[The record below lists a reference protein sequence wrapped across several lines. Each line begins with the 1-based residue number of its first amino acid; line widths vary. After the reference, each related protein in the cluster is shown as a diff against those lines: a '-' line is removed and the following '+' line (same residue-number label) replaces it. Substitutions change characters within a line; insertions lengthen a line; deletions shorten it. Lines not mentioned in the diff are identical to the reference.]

1 PAYPMLKSFPQIA
14 GSWDWIRR
22 ENGPEHRQ
30 IRVEEAKQL
39 ITALQTGGFL
49 AMTGN
54 KLQTFRFNRIKEMLQ
69 HTQRLSIAKRLPRL
83 PSNPRRT
90 CRCDFA
96 QGTAVAVAVASA
108 RQGKKVA
115 VVNAAS
121 AYHAGGGFS
130 SGGRHA
136 MEDQALFPDLGVPV
150 AEKRQRGHAKCMCRR
165 MAASSAPEL
174 LGRGPALSFSAV
186 EVLRQGS
193 AEGYQLLGCVLELAA
208 VISVAMFN
216 RNPRVRDSPVDAP
229 EDPAAYASGVRKK
242 FLAVFHAAALCGAE
256 VIVLPDV
263 GCSVFQND
271 PAAVGRIAG
280 QALQESTRAISP
292 RSSSLA
298 RTAFSRLL
306 RNPISVDLCIAGAND
321 NAEPIAPAVALDLDT
336 SLPAAEGEAFGAVGS
351 SPGYGGAQW
360 LREHNAAWVDRCQSL
375 SLQPMLDVL
384 LRTDAAFQALL
395 STAPPGLMPTNVDDC
410 LKETRTHIQELSNHL
425 QEQMASIAELQ
436 EESAALGRTVHSLQA
451 AQQSHRAEL
460 RQKVAEAMRRT
471 VATFEK
477 PLDDMRSGLRQQS
490 QALAKSRT
498 QVSQLLDDLA
508 ATAHRAAVA
517 QAPAKEAH
525 AAVGPEWQD
534 FIMSEIRQVRSMG
547 KTLVANLEEG
557 CKAVEKRMQQVMEA
571 LANAWAESLIP
582 GDLRRGQAEVRP
594 SEDASVTTERSV
606 FFFGLPEIRPETG
619 AMTLLRRATQVGARG
634 ARSAS
639 TAVVASSQE
648 SFAQKTWRWL
658 DVTGYYTKWHSR
670 RAWILDLDPPQRS
683 AAVLVTEYERKLL
696 LWLTWMNFFFLPIS
710 VWYWYGQFTHLS
722 SKPPIP
728 LMPEYQYLNGRKRD
742 FSHVG
747 GRWHDCKECRWLEF
761 ECKKICF
768 DRLRDEGREIWG
780 LRRPRTQTIGFH

>member
-1 PAYPMLKSFPQIA
+1 
-14 GSWDWIRR
+14 
-22 ENGPEHRQ
+22 
-30 IRVEEAKQL
+30 
-39 ITALQTGGFL
+39 
-49 AMTGN
+49 
-54 KLQTFRFNRIKEMLQ
+54 
-69 HTQRLSIAKRLPRL
+69 
-83 PSNPRRT
+83 
-90 CRCDFA
+90 
-96 QGTAVAVAVASA
+96 
-108 RQGKKVA
+108 VA

-136 MEDQALFPDLGVPV
+136 MEEALCSQTSVYLSLQKAAAGAHGQMYVP
-150 AEKRQRGHAKCMCRR
+150 EDGCIISPR
-165 MAASSAPEL
+165 
-174 LGRGPALSFSAV
+174 V

-280 QALQESTRAISP
+280 QALQEYQSY
-292 RSSSLA
+292 
-298 RTAFSRLL
+298 FSQV
-306 RNPISVDLCIAGAND
+306 IFTGSHSFFQAND

-336 SLPAAEGEAFGAVGS
+336 SLPAAEGE
-351 SPGYGGAQW
+351 AQW

-410 LKETRTHIQELSNHL
+410 LKETRTHIQELSSHL

-525 AAVGPEWQD
+525 AAVGPEWQ
-534 FIMSEIRQVRSMG
+534 
-547 KTLVANLEEG
+547 
-557 CKAVEKRMQQVMEA
+557 
-571 LANAWAESLIP
+571 
-582 GDLRRGQAEVRP
+582 
-594 SEDASVTTERSV
+594 
-606 FFFGLPEIRPETG
+606 
-619 AMTLLRRATQVGARG
+619 
-634 ARSAS
+634 
-639 TAVVASSQE
+639 
-648 SFAQKTWRWL
+648 
-658 DVTGYYTKWHSR
+658 
-670 RAWILDLDPPQRS
+670 
-683 AAVLVTEYERKLL
+683 
-696 LWLTWMNFFFLPIS
+696 
-710 VWYWYGQFTHLS
+710 
-722 SKPPIP
+722 
-728 LMPEYQYLNGRKRD
+728 
-742 FSHVG
+742 
-747 GRWHDCKECRWLEF
+747 
-761 ECKKICF
+761 
-768 DRLRDEGREIWG
+768 
-780 LRRPRTQTIGFH
+780 